1 MQKSSYI
8 FLQKSSYIFI
18 FLKTKTKTEINVA
31 EYIYIYT
38 HAMFYKK
45 MAIKMVSEEITQI
58 KAMETVSRGKCL
70 PCKQGLELVFQC
82 VGAWWTMPAIL
93 ALGRVQTGASLEL
106 SCQ

>member
-31 EYIYIYT
+31 EYIYK

-45 MAIKMVSEEITQI
+45 KMATKMVSEEITHI

-70 PCKQGLELVFQC
+70 PYKHGLELVF
-82 VGAWWTMPAIL
+82 
-93 ALGRVQTGASLEL
+93 
-106 SCQ
+106 